1 MQSTQTPHSSQCTKK
16 VKWQAANQVGVPNLY
31 LHKYHLYHSR
41 CTSSIRK
48 PLTSNRHLKDSP
60 QGLQVKF
67 GMEFSSLEW
76 QGKASTANTYHA
88 WAKMHWVIHRRTVR
102 SGPTYS
108 YVVRV
113 SGLCRSILFG
123 LTFSFGFWPTSCS
136 LFLVDS
142 FSFSVCKTSYAPG
155 ALVFLASGSLS
166 RANCAAS
173 ALGLFMTLFGAR
185 FVPTPALP
193 SALGSRISPAGSAKS
208 GLGSRISTA
217 GSAKSGLFFFEAVE
231 Q

>member
-76 QGKASTANTYHA
+76 QGKTSTANTYHA
-88 WAKMHWVIHRRTVR
+88 WAKIYLNSRVMCLWEGLRVVR
-102 SGPTYS
+102 S
-108 YVVRV
+108 YVRKHVRRHV
-113 SGLCRSILFG
+113 RYSGLCNTYVQYICAVYIIYMVDMSTILCHWIISHDLSHSRRACFPFPAIRCRS
-123 LTFSFGFWPTSCS
+123 
-136 LFLVDS
+136 
-142 FSFSVCKTSYAPG
+142 
-155 ALVFLASGSLS
+155 
-166 RANCAAS
+166 
-173 ALGLFMTLFGAR
+173 M
-185 FVPTPALP
+185 
-193 SALGSRISPAGSAKS
+193 
-208 GLGSRISTA
+208 
-217 GSAKSGLFFFEAVE
+217 
-231 Q
+231 